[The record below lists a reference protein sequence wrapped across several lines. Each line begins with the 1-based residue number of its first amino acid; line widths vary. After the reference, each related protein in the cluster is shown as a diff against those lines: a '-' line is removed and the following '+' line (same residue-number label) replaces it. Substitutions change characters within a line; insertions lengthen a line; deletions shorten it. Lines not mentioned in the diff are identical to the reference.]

1 MLADER
7 HRALSLAPA
16 VTLERTAETKVALVP
31 PLLIKL
37 TLSALH
43 SLGSSR
49 LLSATMQNNL
59 ENNLDTQ
66 DARTTWTPKMQNNLD
81 TQKTRKNLIAIWTP
95 KKPGKIV
102 VP

>member
-49 LLSATMQNNL
+49 LLSATMQNKL
-59 ENNLDTQ
+59 EEQLGHPRCENNLDTQ
-66 DARTTWTPKMQNNLD
+66 DAEQPGHPKN
-81 TQKTRKNLIAIWTP
+81 P
-95 KKPGKIV
+95 
-102 VP
+102 

>member
-59 ENNLDTQ
+59 DTQ
-66 DARTTWTPKMQNNLD
+66 DAREQLGHPRCRTTWTPK
-81 TQKTRKNLIAIWTP
+81 
-95 KKPGKIV
+95 KPVKIL
-102 VP
+102 